1 MRIDKGALYVRL
13 GDLRWGN
20 EVSLMILELESE
32 VFSLRENQMSQ
43 NSTDKTKPAARAN
56 VAPEGNVDQIRDILF
71 GGQMRDYER
80 RFDELDERSKREAE
94 RARAE
99 FIKRFE
105 SIEQLLKEQAD
116 KHTAQLKKLDLELKA
131 SAEAAAVSSERL
143 AKALRSELTD
153 VDEKYD
159 VGTSALRDRVHKLT
173 NETAESLRSSQNEIS
188 AVIDRMGTSLRDEKV
203 ARDELAGFFSEM
215 ALRLTRQFD
224 LPKPVKA

>member
-1 MRIDKGALYVRL
+1 
-13 GDLRWGN
+13 
-20 EVSLMILELESE
+20 
-32 VFSLRENQMSQ
+32 MSQ
-43 NSTDKTKPAARAN
+43 NSTDKAKPAARAN

-71 GGQMRDYER
+71 GGQMRDYDR

-116 KHTAQLKKLDLELKA
+116 KHAAQLKKLDNELKA
-131 SAEAAAVSSERL
+131 SAEAASVSSDRL
-143 AKALRSELTD
+143 AKALRSELAG

-159 VGTSALRDRVHKLT
+159 AGTSALRDRLHKLA
-173 NETAESLRSSQNEIS
+173 NETAESLRSSQDEIS
-188 AVIDRMGTSLRDEKV
+188 LVIDRMGSALRDEKV

-224 LPKPVKA
+224 LPKSVKG

>member
-1 MRIDKGALYVRL
+1 
-13 GDLRWGN
+13 
-20 EVSLMILELESE
+20 
-32 VFSLRENQMSQ
+32 MSQ
-43 NSTDKTKPAARAN
+43 NSTDKSDKIKSAARAN

-71 GGQMRDYER
+71 GGQMRDYDR

-116 KHTAQLKKLDLELKA
+116 KHAVQLKKLDTEHKA
-131 SAEAAAVSSERL
+131 SVEAASVSSDRL

-159 VGTSALRDRVHKLT
+159 AGTSALRDRLHKLA
-173 NETAESLRSSQNEIS
+173 NETAESLRSSQDEIS
-188 AVIDRMGTSLRDEKV
+188 LVIDRMGSALRDEKV

-224 LPKPVKA
+224 LPKSVKG

>member
-1 MRIDKGALYVRL
+1 
-13 GDLRWGN
+13 
-20 EVSLMILELESE
+20 
-32 VFSLRENQMSQ
+32 MSQ
-43 NSTDKTKPAARAN
+43 NSTDKSDKMKSAARAN
-56 VAPEGNVDQIRDILF
+56 VVPEGNVDQIRDILF
-71 GGQMRDYER
+71 GGQMRDYDR

-116 KHTAQLKKLDLELKA
+116 KHAAQLKKLDTEHKA
-131 SAEAAAVSSERL
+131 SVEAASVSSDRL

-159 VGTSALRDRVHKLT
+159 AGTSALRDRLHKLA
-173 NETAESLRSSQNEIS
+173 NETAESLRSSQDEIS
-188 AVIDRMGTSLRDEKV
+188 LVIDRMGSALRDEKV

-224 LPKPVKA
+224 LPKSVKG

>member
-1 MRIDKGALYVRL
+1 
-13 GDLRWGN
+13 
-20 EVSLMILELESE
+20 
-32 VFSLRENQMSQ
+32 MSQ
-43 NSTDKTKPAARAN
+43 NSTDKTKPAVRAN

-80 RFDELDERSKREAE
+80 RFDELEERSKREAE

-116 KHTAQLKKLDLELKA
+116 KHALQLKKLDAELKA
-131 SAEAAAVSSERL
+131 SAEAAAVSSDRL

-153 VDEKYD
+153 IDEKHD
-159 VGTSALRDRVHKLT
+159 AGVASLRDRVHKLA
-173 NETAESLRSSQNEIS
+173 NETAESLRSSQDEIS
-188 AVIDRMGTSLRDEKV
+188 VVIDRMGTSLRDEKV

-224 LPKPVKA
+224 LPKSVKG

>member
-1 MRIDKGALYVRL
+1 
-13 GDLRWGN
+13 
-20 EVSLMILELESE
+20 
-32 VFSLRENQMSQ
+32 MSQ
-43 NSTDKTKPAARAN
+43 NSTDKAKPAARAN

-71 GGQMRDYER
+71 GGQMRDYDR

-116 KHTAQLKKLDLELKA
+116 KHAAQLKKLDNELKV
-131 SAEAAAVSSERL
+131 SAEAASVSSDRL
-143 AKALRSELTD
+143 AKALRSELAG

-159 VGTSALRDRVHKLT
+159 AGTSALRDRLHKLA
-173 NETAESLRSSQNEIS
+173 NETAESLRSSQDEIS
-188 AVIDRMGTSLRDEKV
+188 LVIDRMGSALRDEKV

-224 LPKPVKA
+224 LPKSVKG

>member
-1 MRIDKGALYVRL
+1 
-13 GDLRWGN
+13 
-20 EVSLMILELESE
+20 
-32 VFSLRENQMSQ
+32 MSQ
-43 NSTDKTKPAARAN
+43 NSTDKVKPAARVN

-116 KHTAQLKKLDLELKA
+116 KHAAQLKKLDTELKA
-131 SAEAAAVSSERL
+131 SAEAAAVSSDRL
-143 AKALRSELTD
+143 AKALRSELAD

-159 VGTSALRDRVHKLT
+159 AGTSALRDRLHKLA
-173 NETAESLRSSQNEIS
+173 NETAESLRSSQDEIS
-188 AVIDRMGTSLRDEKV
+188 LVIDRMGTALRDEKV

-224 LPKPVKA
+224 LPKSVKG

>member
-1 MRIDKGALYVRL
+1 
-13 GDLRWGN
+13 
-20 EVSLMILELESE
+20 
-32 VFSLRENQMSQ
+32 MSQ
-43 NSTDKTKPAARAN
+43 NSTDKAKPAARAN

-71 GGQMRDYER
+71 GGQMRDYDR

-116 KHTAQLKKLDLELKA
+116 KHAVQLKKLDNELKA
-131 SAEAAAVSSERL
+131 SAEAASVSSDRL
-143 AKALRSELTD
+143 AKALRSELAD

-159 VGTSALRDRVHKLT
+159 AGTSALRDRLHKLA
-173 NETAESLRSSQNEIS
+173 NETAESLRSSQDEIS
-188 AVIDRMGTSLRDEKV
+188 LVIDRMGSALRDEKV

-224 LPKPVKA
+224 LPKSVKG

>member
-1 MRIDKGALYVRL
+1 
-13 GDLRWGN
+13 
-20 EVSLMILELESE
+20 
-32 VFSLRENQMSQ
+32 MSQ
-43 NSTDKTKPAARAN
+43 NSTDKAKPAARAN

-71 GGQMRDYER
+71 GGQMRDYDR

-116 KHTAQLKKLDLELKA
+116 KHAAQLKKLDNELKA
-131 SAEAAAVSSERL
+131 SAEAASVSSDRL
-143 AKALRSELTD
+143 AKALRSELAD

-159 VGTSALRDRVHKLT
+159 AGTSALRDRLHKLA
-173 NETAESLRSSQNEIS
+173 NETAESLRSSQDEIS
-188 AVIDRMGTSLRDEKV
+188 LVIDRMGSALRDEKV

-224 LPKPVKA
+224 LPKSVKG

>member
-1 MRIDKGALYVRL
+1 
-13 GDLRWGN
+13 
-20 EVSLMILELESE
+20 
-32 VFSLRENQMSQ
+32 MSQ
-43 NSTDKTKPAARAN
+43 NSTDKAKPAARAN

-71 GGQMRDYER
+71 GGQMRDYDR

-116 KHTAQLKKLDLELKA
+116 KHAAQLKKLDNELKV
-131 SAEAAAVSSERL
+131 SAEAASVSSDRL
-143 AKALRSELTD
+143 AKALRSELAD

-159 VGTSALRDRVHKLT
+159 AGTSALRDRLHKLA
-173 NETAESLRSSQNEIS
+173 NETAESLRSSQDEIS
-188 AVIDRMGTSLRDEKV
+188 LVIDRMGSALRDEKV

-224 LPKPVKA
+224 LPKSVKG

>member
-1 MRIDKGALYVRL
+1 
-13 GDLRWGN
+13 
-20 EVSLMILELESE
+20 
-32 VFSLRENQMSQ
+32 MSQ
-43 NSTDKTKPAARAN
+43 NSTDKAKPAARAN

-71 GGQMRDYER
+71 GGQMRDYDR

-116 KHTAQLKKLDLELKA
+116 KHAAQLKKLDTELKA
-131 SAEAAAVSSERL
+131 SSEAAAVSSDRL
-143 AKALRSELTD
+143 AKALRSELSD
-153 VDEKYD
+153 VDEKHD
-159 VGTSALRDRVHKLT
+159 AGNTALRDRVHKLA
-173 NETAESLRSSQNEIS
+173 NETAESLRSSQDEIS
-188 AVIDRMGTSLRDEKV
+188 LVIDRMGNALRDEKV

-224 LPKPVKA
+224 LPKTVKG

>member
-1 MRIDKGALYVRL
+1 
-13 GDLRWGN
+13 
-20 EVSLMILELESE
+20 
-32 VFSLRENQMSQ
+32 MSQ
-43 NSTDKTKPAARAN
+43 NSTDKSDKMKSAARAN
-56 VAPEGNVDQIRDILF
+56 VVPEGNVDQIRDILF
-71 GGQMRDYER
+71 GGQMRDYDR

-116 KHTAQLKKLDLELKA
+116 KHAAQLKKLDTEHKA
-131 SAEAAAVSSERL
+131 SVEAASVSSDRL

-159 VGTSALRDRVHKLT
+159 AGTSALRDRLHKLA
-173 NETAESLRSSQNEIS
+173 NETSESLRSSQDEIS
-188 AVIDRMGTSLRDEKV
+188 LVIDRMGSALRDEKV

-224 LPKPVKA
+224 LPKSVKG

>member
-1 MRIDKGALYVRL
+1 
-13 GDLRWGN
+13 
-20 EVSLMILELESE
+20 
-32 VFSLRENQMSQ
+32 MSQ
-43 NSTDKTKPAARAN
+43 NSTDKSDKMKSAARAN
-56 VAPEGNVDQIRDILF
+56 VVPEGNVDQIRDILF
-71 GGQMRDYER
+71 GGQMRDYDR

-116 KHTAQLKKLDLELKA
+116 KHAVQLKKLDTEHKA
-131 SAEAAAVSSERL
+131 SVEAASVSSDRL

-159 VGTSALRDRVHKLT
+159 AGTSALRDRLHKLA
-173 NETAESLRSSQNEIS
+173 NETAESLRSSQDEIS
-188 AVIDRMGTSLRDEKV
+188 LVIERMGSALRDEKV

-224 LPKPVKA
+224 LPKSVKG

>member
-1 MRIDKGALYVRL
+1 
-13 GDLRWGN
+13 
-20 EVSLMILELESE
+20 
-32 VFSLRENQMSQ
+32 MSQ
-43 NSTDKTKPAARAN
+43 NSTDKVKPAARVN

-80 RFDELDERSKREAE
+80 RFDELDERTKREAE

-116 KHTAQLKKLDLELKA
+116 KHAAQLKKLDTELKA
-131 SAEAAAVSSERL
+131 SAEAAAVSSDRL
-143 AKALRSELTD
+143 AKALRSELAD

-159 VGTSALRDRVHKLT
+159 AGTSALRDRLHKLA
-173 NETAESLRSSQNEIS
+173 NETAESLRSSQDEIS
-188 AVIDRMGTSLRDEKV
+188 LVIDRMGTALRDEKV

-224 LPKPVKA
+224 LPKSVKG

>member
-1 MRIDKGALYVRL
+1 
-13 GDLRWGN
+13 
-20 EVSLMILELESE
+20 
-32 VFSLRENQMSQ
+32 MSQ
-43 NSTDKTKPAARAN
+43 NSTDKSDKMKSAARAN
-56 VAPEGNVDQIRDILF
+56 VVPEGNVDQIRDILF
-71 GGQMRDYER
+71 GGQMRDYDR

-116 KHTAQLKKLDLELKA
+116 KHAVQLKKLDTEHKA
-131 SAEAAAVSSERL
+131 SVEAASVSSDRL

-159 VGTSALRDRVHKLT
+159 AGTSALRDRLHKLA
-173 NETAESLRSSQNEIS
+173 NETAESLRSSQDEIS
-188 AVIDRMGTSLRDEKV
+188 LVIDRMGSALRDEKV

-224 LPKPVKA
+224 LPKSVKG